1 MTESLQS
8 SISFEK
14 LVMTKRSETN
24 WDYRYENVCLV
35 LDDVEKLCSSDN
47 DYGQSLSV
55 PGTREMIWSMP
66 TTDVT
71 KIELIFK
78 KSSNPVGC
86 PGGNYCPSLNTG
98 VATLTG

>member
-14 LVMTKRSETN
+14 LVMTKRPETN

-78 KSSNPVGC
+78 KSSNP
-86 PGGNYCPSLNTG
+86 GGGYRK
-98 VATLTG
+98 VAQIADLKIHYSTK

>member
-14 LVMTKRSETN
+14 LVMTKRPSTK

-55 PGTREMIWSMP
+55 PETREMIWSMP
-66 TTDVT
+66 TIDVT

-78 KSSNPVGC
+78 KSSNP
-86 PGGNYCPSLNTG
+86 GGGYRK
-98 VATLTG
+98 VAQIADLKIHYSTK